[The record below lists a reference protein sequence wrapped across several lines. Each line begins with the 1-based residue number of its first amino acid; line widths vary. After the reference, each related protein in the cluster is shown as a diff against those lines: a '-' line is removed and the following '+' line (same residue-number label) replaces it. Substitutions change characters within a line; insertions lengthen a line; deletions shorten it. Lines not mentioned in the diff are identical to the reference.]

1 MEFRHLRYFL
11 VLAEELHF
19 GKAARR
25 LSISQPPLSLNIQ
38 QLETSIGARLFTRNS
53 KQVALTA
60 AGLAFVPAA
69 RALIDQAEQA
79 ARHARD
85 VGQGMAGSLTI
96 GFAGTMLYSG
106 LPRILERFQVRHPLL
121 RLMLKELSSSEQLIE
136 LAHDRLDIG
145 FVHTTR
151 VPAELSQIL
160 VSSQAFVVCLPAG
173 HALAQQKSLSL
184 QALQGE
190 PFAVVSRTVSPDY
203 HERILVICTEAGF
216 YPEIRYELR
225 HWLSVVSLVSQGMG
239 VALVPAALS
248 QSAMAGTAFVP
259 LDMVTTPYDTHC
271 LWKTSRDNPAL
282 AAFVD
287 AVRAAHGP
295 RTGNEAAA
303 PGKSPNPAK
312 VSEATATATGT
323 GTGPASPSLP
333 SAKEFIL

>member
-19 GKAARR
+19 GRAARR

-38 QLETSIGARLFTRNS
+38 QLEASIGARLLTRSS

-69 RALIDQAEQA
+69 RALLEQAAEA

-85 VGQGMAGSLTI
+85 VGQGMAGSLSI

-106 LPRILERFQVRHPLL
+106 LPRILERFQAQHPLL
-121 RLMLKELSSSEQLIE
+121 RLMLKELSSSEQLVE

-151 VPAELSQIL
+151 VPPELSQIL
-160 VSSQAFVVCLPAG
+160 VSSQAFVGCLPCG
-173 HALAQQKSLSL
+173 HALAQQPSLSL
-184 QALQGE
+184 GALQGQA
-190 PFAVVSRTVSPDY
+190 FAVVSRAVSPDY
-203 HERILVICTEAGF
+203 HERILAICLESGF
-216 YPEIRYELR
+216 YPEIRFELR

-248 QSAMAGTAFVP
+248 QSAMAGAAFVP
-259 LDMVTTPYDTHC
+259 LDRAITPYETHC
-271 LWKTSRDNPAL
+271 LWKTARDNPAL
-282 AAFVD
+282 AAFVQ
-287 AVRAAHGP
+287 AVRAA
-295 RTGNEAAA
+295 N
-303 PGKSPNPAK
+303 
-312 VSEATATATGT
+312 VQ
-323 GTGPASPSLP
+323 
-333 SAKEFIL
+333 